1 MYVYTCQIFDYNF
14 ILNKMDSSEIN
25 NELIERLLKSNLS
38 PNDLNAAASSL
49 ESGEK
54 NFNFTQEQLEL
65 LANVIFISKF

>member
-1 MYVYTCQIFDYNF
+1 
-14 ILNKMDSSEIN
+14 MDSSEIN